1 MPTMTILTIPF
12 VSLRWAKWSPHF
24 LLGTSGVV
32 GTAANLLH
40 PIVGAHN
47 CGLMSKTKF
56 VVRRHDLQFEGV
68 YCPNIMALIALGARL
83 NNKPRSCL
91 ESDPSGE
98 YRDCRSA
105 HLYNR
110 TSR

>member
-1 MPTMTILTIPF
+1 MTIVTIPF

-47 CGLMSKTKF
+47 CGLMSKT
-56 VVRRHDLQFEGV
+56 RRHDLQSEDSPQV
-68 YCPNIMALIALGARL
+68 YSPNIMHNRVR
-83 NNKPRSCL
+83 KSWPCL
-91 ESDPSGE
+91 HWEHG
-98 YRDCRSA
+98 
-105 HLYNR
+105 
-110 TSR
+110 